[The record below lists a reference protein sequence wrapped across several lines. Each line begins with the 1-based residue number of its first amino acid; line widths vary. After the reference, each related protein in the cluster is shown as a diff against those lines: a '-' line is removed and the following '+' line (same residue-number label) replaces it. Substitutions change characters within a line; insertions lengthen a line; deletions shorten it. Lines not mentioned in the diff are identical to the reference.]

1 MFQLTVFIIEDD
13 RAIAHLIRIN
23 LHLEGFKTATFS
35 DAESALLALEKEKP
49 DLILLDIM
57 LPGISGFELQSR
69 IKEQKIPV
77 IFLTAR
83 TSLQDRLLGLELG
96 GDDYITKPF
105 DNRELVLRVKAVLR
119 RVAPK
124 TGPVKEVS
132 IGPFRLAINQR
143 FFYIDD
149 KKVELTPT
157 EFELIQL
164 FMKNNQRVFGREEL
178 LDLVWGFDFFGDTR
192 TVDMHIQR
200 LRRKLGKYKDSIK
213 TVYGIGYQLVV
224 NE

>member
-1 MFQLTVFIIEDD
+1 MTVFIIEDD
-13 RAIAHLIRIN
+13 QAIAHLISIN
-23 LHLEGFKTATFS
+23 LHLEGFKTVIFP
-35 DAESALLALEKEKP
+35 DAESGLKMIEHEKP

-124 TGPVKEVS
+124 NGLVKEIS
-132 IGPFRLAINQR
+132 IGPFRLAIHQR
-143 FFYIDD
+143 FFYVED

-157 EFELIQL
+157 EFELIHL
-164 FMKNNQRVFGREEL
+164 FMKNNQRVFCREEL
-178 LDLVWGFDFFGDTR
+178 LDLVWGFEYYGDTR

-200 LRRKLGKYKDSIK
+200 LRRKLGKYKDCIK
-213 TVYGIGYQLVV
+213 TVYGVGYQLVV
-224 NE
+224 Q

>member
-1 MFQLTVFIIEDD
+1 MTVFIIEDD
-13 RAIAHLIRIN
+13 QAIAHLISIN
-23 LHLEGFKTATFS
+23 LHLEGFQTAAFS
-35 DAESALLALEKEKP
+35 DAESALLTLEKEKP

-119 RVAPK
+119 RVTPK
-124 TGPVKEVS
+124 NGLVKEISV
-132 IGPFRLAINQR
+132 GPFRLAVNQR
-143 FFYIDD
+143 FFYVED

-157 EFELIQL
+157 EFQL
-164 FMKNNQRVFGREEL
+164 FMKNNQRVFGRDEL
-178 LDLVWGFDFFGDTR
+178 LDLVWGFEFYGDSR

-200 LRRKLGKYKDSIK
+200 LRRKLGKYKDCIK

-224 NE
+224 HQ

>member
-1 MFQLTVFIIEDD
+1 MKIFIIEDD
-13 RAIAHLIRIN
+13 QAIANLININ
-23 LHLEGFKTATFS
+23 LILEGFETALFA
-35 DAESALLALEKEKP
+35 DAESALEMIEKEIP

-69 IKEQKIPV
+69 IRDLKIPV

-119 RVAPK
+119 RVTAK
-124 TGPVKEVS
+124 NKHEKEITV
-132 IGPFRLAINQR
+132 GPFRLLIQQR
-143 FFYIDD
+143 FFYVAG
-149 KKVELTPT
+149 KLVELTPT
-157 EFELIQL
+157 EFALIKL
-164 FMKNNQRVFGREEL
+164 FMKNHQRVFSREEL
-178 LDLVWGFDFFGDTR
+178 LELVWGFDYHGDTR

-200 LRRKLGKYKDSIK
+200 LRKKLGKHKESIK
-213 TVYGIGYQLVV
+213 TVYGVGYQLNVDQ
-224 NE
+224 